1 MQIFANGLIQGLV
14 IALLAIGFNTVF
26 LPTKVFFVAQAG
38 LYALSPFLALQ
49 LLRWDFPWP
58 LAFTAPIFLCAL
70 LSGLMERF
78 NHRPLQRRDA
88 SAGTHL
94 IASLG
99 LYIVLIQIV
108 AMIWGNET
116 QVLRQGIDQVF
127 RPGDIVLTRAQV
139 IAAAVSATLMTGYIF
154 WLRRTNLGLQFRALA
169 DNPIQLALFGY
180 NTDRLRMY
188 AFMVAGGLTACA
200 SMVTAYDIGFDPHGG
215 LHAVLLAV
223 VAVIIGGR
231 GTFVA
236 PILGGILIGLLRAQV
251 VWHWSARWQEAATFG
266 LLAFFLLFRPHGL
279 LGRKMRLEAEN

>member
-1 MQIFANGLIQGLV
+1 MQILANGFVQGLV

-49 LLRWDFPWP
+49 LLRWDVPWW
-58 LAFTAPIFLCAL
+58 LAFTLPVVISAGLA
-70 LSGLMERF
+70 GLMETL
-78 NHRPLQRRDA
+78 NHRPLQRREA
-88 SAGTHL
+88 STGVHL

-99 LYIVLIQIV
+99 LYIAIVQIV

-116 QVLRQGIDQVF
+116 QVLRRGIDQVF
-127 RPGDIVLTRAQV
+127 RPGDIILTRSQV
-139 IAAAVSATLMTGYIF
+139 IAAAVSAILMIAYIF

-180 NTDRLRMY
+180 NTDRLRMC
-188 AFMVAGGLTACA
+188 AFMVAGGITACA
-200 SMVTAYDIGFDPHGG
+200 SLVTAYDIGFDPHGG
-215 LHAVLLAV
+215 LHAVLLAI

-236 PILGGILIGLLRAQV
+236 PMLGGILLGLLRAQV
-251 VWHWSARWQEAATFG
+251 VWHWSARWQEAATFA
-266 LLAFFLLFRPHGL
+266 LLAFFLLFRPHGI
-279 LGRKMRLEAEN
+279 LGRKMRLEAE